1 MKSPPDF
8 FFECGKRAIFAKDW
22 HIPTMVSELI
32 DKYIWLVQ
40 TFIDAGSHGL
50 TLDEI
55 SRKWTYRYGGEEYP
69 RRSFNNHRAAVAEVF
84 GIEIACNRSTN
95 RYYID
100 AGESAVDK
108 RQSVEWLVNT
118 FTVNNLLSL
127 GKERLSGR
135 VAVEDIPSGHKWLV
149 TVMQAM
155 LDNEKLELRYR
166 KYLSEGDEVR
176 HIRPYAVK
184 EFAKRWYVVAF
195 SEEAGAIR
203 VYAMDRI
210 LSLETAGGK
219 FRMPKDFSVDA
230 LFESSYGIYPPED
243 EPPVLVKF
251 RTTEREA
258 AYLKDLKL
266 HPSQRFLGRD
276 GDGKSLFAM
285 LVIPNPDLVMELCRH
300 GNRLEVL
307 EPADLREKVVQELRS
322 AISLYE

>member
-1 MKSPPDF
+1 MVT
-8 FFECGKRAIFAKDW
+8 FAKAW
-22 HIPTMVSELI
+22 HNPMVSELI

-40 TFIDAGSHGL
+40 TFIDAGPGGL
-50 TLDEI
+50 SLDEI
-55 SRKWTYRYGGEEYP
+55 SRRWTNRYGGSEYP
-69 RRSFNNHRAAVAEVF
+69 RRSFNNHREAVAEVF

-95 RYYID
+95 HYYID

-149 TVMQAM
+149 AVMQAM
-155 LDNEKLELRYR
+155 LDNGKMELRYR
-166 KYLSEGDEVR
+166 KYLSEGEEVR

-195 SEEAGAIR
+195 SEEAGAVR

-210 LSLETAGGK
+210 LSMEPTGEK

-243 EPPVLVKF
+243 EPPVLVRF

-258 AYLKDLKL
+258 AYLKDLPL
-266 HPSQRFLGRD
+266 HPSQVFLGKD
-276 GDGKSLFAM
+276 EGGMSLFAM
-285 LVIPNPDLVMELCRH
+285 RLIPNPDLVMELCRH

-307 EPADLREKVVQELRS
+307 EPAILREKVADELRK
-322 AISLYE
+322 ALSLYE